1 LGSDGRGFM
10 PMRRIYVG
18 LPVTIRSVRANSP
31 SLLFQLMLAYSLRI
45 SERDMNVIEQFPNE
59 EKLFWREE

>member
-1 LGSDGRGFM
+1 LCSSRGFM
-10 PMRRIYVG
+10 RMRRVYVG
-18 LPVTIRSVRANSP
+18 LPVTIRSTRATP
-31 SLLFQLMLAYSLRI
+31 MLLLFQLWLAYGLRI

>member
-1 LGSDGRGFM
+1 
-10 PMRRIYVG
+10 
-18 LPVTIRSVRANSP
+18 
-31 SLLFQLMLAYSLRI
+31 LRI

>member
-1 LGSDGRGFM
+1 
-10 PMRRIYVG
+10 MRRVYVG
-18 LPVTIRSVRANSP
+18 LPVTIRSTRATP
-31 SLLFQLMLAYSLRI
+31 MLLLFQLWLAYGLRI